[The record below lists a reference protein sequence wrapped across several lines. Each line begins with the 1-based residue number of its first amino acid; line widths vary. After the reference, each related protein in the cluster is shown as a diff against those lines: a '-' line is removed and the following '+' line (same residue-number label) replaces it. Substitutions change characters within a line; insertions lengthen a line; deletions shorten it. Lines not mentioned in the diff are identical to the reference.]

1 MAWIRC
7 ERGEHIYDNGKHSS
21 CPFCRQVGSGAPPKD
36 TVDDNVLTS
45 DIDMRSP
52 SGSPANA
59 PAVPS
64 ATQGMEFGGGSGK
77 TVGFFSEA
85 ETGKKPFDPVVGWLV
100 VVSEVNRGED
110 FRLRAGYNMLGR
122 TEKSDIFL
130 DFDKKISRTEQATVI
145 YDPKTSEFFVQHMK
159 GHNVTYLNNSIL
171 LQPAQLKPYDVI
183 TVGDTEL
190 IFMPLCG
197 KQFRWD
203 EDLATRAAESKQNA
217 DAPSLLEESND
228 E

>member
-7 ERGEHIYDNGKHSS
+7 ERGEHIYDNDKHST
-21 CPFCRQVGSGAPPKD
+21 CPFCRQASGDVSPTMDVNVATNDINARSSSVRPPGTPGS
-36 TVDDNVLTS
+36 
-45 DIDMRSP
+45 SP
-52 SGSPANA
+52 G
-59 PAVPS
+59 
-64 ATQGMEFGGGSGK
+64 TQGMEFSGGGGK
-77 TVGFFSEA
+77 TVGFYSDA
-85 ETGKKPFDPVVGWLV
+85 ETGKKTFDPVVGWLV
-100 VVSEVNRGED
+100 VVSETNRGED
-110 FRLRAGYNMLGR
+110 FRLHAGYNMFGR

-159 GHNVTYLNNSIL
+159 GHNVTYLNGSIL

-190 IFMPLCG
+190 VFMPLCS

-203 EDLATRAAESKQNA
+203 EEDTEKAGAPKK
-217 DAPSLLEESND
+217 DAPAPSSLDVNED
-228 E
+228 A